1 MMTAGGGVVDRTE
14 RVGVYPGTF
23 DPITLGHAD
32 IIRRGAKLV
41 DRLIIGVTTNP
52 SKNPMFSPEERIA
65 MVEREVA
72 ALGIA
77 NVEVVGFN
85 ALLMRFAEKQGASV
99 IVRGLRAV
107 ADFEYEYQMAGMNQ
121 QLNAGIETV
130 FLMADVSLQPIASK
144 LVKEIATFGGE
155 IGRFVSPT
163 VRDDVLARIAQ
174 TGRLGEY

>member
-1 MMTAGGGVVDRTE
+1 MAGAE

-41 DRLIIGVTTNP
+41 DRLILGVTTNP
-52 SKNPMFSPEERIA
+52 SKNPMFTPDERIA
-65 MVEREVA
+65 MVKREVA
-72 ALGIA
+72 SLGIE
-77 NVEVVGFN
+77 NVDVVGFN
-85 ALLMRFAEKQGASV
+85 ALLMKFAEAQGASV

-130 FLMADVSLQPIASK
+130 FLMADVGLQPIASK
-144 LVKEIATFGGE
+144 LVKEIAIFGGD
-155 IGRFVSPT
+155 ISKFVSPA
-163 VRDDVLARIAQ
+163 VRDDVEARIAQ
-174 TGRLGEY
+174 TGRKGDY